1 MKTACLILN
10 ATQRRSNALLHTVL
24 RMMNAL
30 VLGHAIKESVNLK
43 DNVVIAAKMMMTVKG
58 RISVMLS

>member
-1 MKTACLILN
+1 
-10 ATQRRSNALLHTVL
+10 
-24 RMMNAL
+24 MNAL